1 MKKILSSLGITILL
15 FFFNIWFVV
24 PIVSYLGYSSVESS
38 YHLVTHSLLISLI
51 FVVVF
56 CTSLIL
62 ERFDESIKK
71 HDENSY
77 KH

>member
-24 PIVSYLGYSSVESS
+24 PIVSNLGYSSVESS

>member
-24 PIVSYLGYSSVESS
+24 PIVSNLGYSSEESS
-38 YHLVTHSLLISLI
+38 YHLVTHSLLLSLI

-62 ERFDESIKK
+62 ERFDESSKK
-71 HDENSY
+71 HNENSY